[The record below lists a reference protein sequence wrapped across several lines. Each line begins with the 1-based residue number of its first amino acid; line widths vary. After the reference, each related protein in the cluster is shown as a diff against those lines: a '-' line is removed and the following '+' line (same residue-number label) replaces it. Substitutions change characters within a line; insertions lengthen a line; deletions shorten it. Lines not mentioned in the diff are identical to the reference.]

1 MSTHSK
7 GGIGWFVRVKKII
20 ASGDWS
26 HHFCD
31 SRKISNTYTSG
42 ASRPSASEFSV
53 ESAFTLEESVD
64 FMCVNARN
72 FIWSTKNG
80 GLGKLSNN
88 DRMRLAMEKTYAE
101 NTALKLENER
111 LWRKLKATEASVKD
125 LKKVISD
132 EYMNA
137 VGVEY
142 VRGSTETKFL
152 TYRANPNFDFN
163 KLQEVRMKDLSK
175 TASNEPAEAAAEK
188 KIPEDSLDKAN
199 VPNLDDDDSEVVHP
213 TE

>member
-1 MSTHSK
+1 MGMKTYTEVGLRKLTVYDSNPRLPNLPSITEPFPVIHEVEKTS
-7 GGIGWFVRVKKII
+7 ISRFVRVKKII

-88 DRMRLAMEKTYAE
+88 DRMRLAVFHT
-101 NTALKLENER
+101 
-111 LWRKLKATEASVKD
+111 
-125 LKKVISD
+125 
-132 EYMNA
+132 
-137 VGVEY
+137 
-142 VRGSTETKFL
+142 
-152 TYRANPNFDFN
+152 
-163 KLQEVRMKDLSK
+163 
-175 TASNEPAEAAAEK
+175 
-188 KIPEDSLDKAN
+188 
-199 VPNLDDDDSEVVHP
+199 
-213 TE
+213 